1 MAKKNKKESPQDIKK
16 TKLKIGF
23 LGGVGEIGKNMTVL
37 EFGDDIIIV
46 DCGLTFPNFEETPGI
61 EAVIPDYT
69 YILENKNKVKGIF
82 VTHGHEDHIGG
93 LPYLLKEIKVPVYA
107 SNIAL
112 GILES
117 KLSEAKVKNVKMY
130 TVSNRSVFEVGNF
143 KIEFIRVTHSI
154 AGSYALSIT
163 TPKGVIV
170 MTGDFKIDHTPID
183 GQNTDLTRLAEIGN
197 KGVLLLMMDSTNVER
212 PGYSMSEKN
221 VYKALEAQFE
231 INKDKRIIVSTFA
244 SNIHRVQQI
253 INVAISHGRKICFL
267 GRSMIKIAEIA
278 KDLGELKYNYDYILE
293 PNELEDVPYDRLCI
307 ICTGTQG
314 EPRAAL
320 TRMSKD
326 DFKGVK
332 ISDIDTVLFSASA
345 IPGNERTIYD
355 VINEL
360 SKRGAEVVYQ
370 ALAEIHVSGHS
381 CQEELKLMFALLKPK
396 YFIPMHGEYRHLLKH
411 KELAIDMGVLPN
423 NIYLPDIGCQIEIEK
438 RGIKVLSKIKSG
450 EFFVDGKNLVSDTD
464 ELMATR
470 KIMANEGLIIA
481 VVTIGIDE
489 LGYAY
494 EPEIIC
500 EGIIIPNDVLLM
512 LKNDIMAVIAQGD
525 IQNLDEEGAKDLIKR
540 MIIKKMRKAL
550 DKFPIVIPILK

>member
-244 SNIHRVQQI
+244 SN
-253 INVAISHGRKICFL
+253 
-267 GRSMIKIAEIA
+267 MI
-278 KDLGELKYNYDYILE
+278 DY
-293 PNELEDVPYDRLCI
+293 
-307 ICTGTQG
+307 
-314 EPRAAL
+314 
-320 TRMSKD
+320 
-326 DFKGVK
+326 
-332 ISDIDTVLFSASA
+332 VLFVLVHKAS
-345 IPGNERTIYD
+345 
-355 VINEL
+355 
-360 SKRGAEVVYQ
+360 
-370 ALAEIHVSGHS
+370 
-381 CQEELKLMFALLKPK
+381 QEQ
-396 YFIPMHGEYRHLLKH
+396 HLQ
-411 KELAIDMGVLPN
+411 E
-423 NIYLPDIGCQIEIEK
+423 
-438 RGIKVLSKIKSG
+438 
-450 EFFVDGKNLVSDTD
+450 
-464 ELMATR
+464 
-470 KIMANEGLIIA
+470 
-481 VVTIGIDE
+481 
-489 LGYAY
+489 
-494 EPEIIC
+494 
-500 EGIIIPNDVLLM
+500 
-512 LKNDIMAVIAQGD
+512 
-525 IQNLDEEGAKDLIKR
+525 
-540 MIIKKMRKAL
+540 
-550 DKFPIVIPILK
+550 

>member
-1 MAKKNKKESPQDIKK
+1 MAKKNKKESPRDIKK

-117 KLSEAKVKNVKMY
+117 KLSEAKVKNIKMY

>member
-1 MAKKNKKESPQDIKK
+1 
-16 TKLKIGF
+16 
-23 LGGVGEIGKNMTVL
+23 
-37 EFGDDIIIV
+37 
-46 DCGLTFPNFEETPGI
+46 
-61 EAVIPDYT
+61 
-69 YILENKNKVKGIF
+69 
-82 VTHGHEDHIGG
+82 
-93 LPYLLKEIKVPVYA
+93 
-107 SNIAL
+107 
-112 GILES
+112 
-117 KLSEAKVKNVKMY
+117 
-130 TVSNRSVFEVGNF
+130 
-143 KIEFIRVTHSI
+143 
-154 AGSYALSIT
+154 
-163 TPKGVIV
+163 
-170 MTGDFKIDHTPID
+170 
-183 GQNTDLTRLAEIGN
+183 
-197 KGVLLLMMDSTNVER
+197 
-212 PGYSMSEKN
+212 
-221 VYKALEAQFE
+221 
-231 INKDKRIIVSTFA
+231 
-244 SNIHRVQQI
+244 
-253 INVAISHGRKICFL
+253 
-267 GRSMIKIAEIA
+267 
-278 KDLGELKYNYDYILE
+278 
-293 PNELEDVPYDRLCI
+293 
-307 ICTGTQG
+307 
-314 EPRAAL
+314 
-320 TRMSKD
+320 MSKD